1 MVGGG
6 AEERIGEAGGGGMKD
21 VRRLTGRS
29 NDKVTSVGLGAL
41 DEGRGIEFTPPR
53 TPEVSAT
60 AIRVP

>member
-1 MVGGG
+1 
-6 AEERIGEAGGGGMKD
+6 MKD